1 MILRFNISPREKQ
14 ALRVG
19 RAKLM
24 HINKRFDY
32 QQTDDYSDLFVIED
46 LTERVEARVKNIQHD
61 IDRLKEVL
69 RQPEPEIPIS
79 GHCNNPNPCEFRSHC
94 EQTGPLYPV
103 GTLPNGHAVI
113 KKLHAQN
120 IYDIRDIPSDL
131 LNSDKHKKV
140 RRITLEGQ
148 PELESKATEII
159 NALDYPR
166 IYLDFETISFAIPI
180 WEQTQPFQ
188 QLPFQFS
195 CHIEHQDA
203 SLHHEE
209 FLDVSGLDAR
219 HSFAEHLLQCC
230 GETGPIIVYN
240 QSFEK
245 KIISELAA
253 FFPDLGD
260 SLLKLNDRVF
270 DLLPV
275 MRAHY
280 YHPDMKGS
288 WSIKKVLSCLV
299 PELSY
304 QQLDL
309 VQDGTQAQQA
319 YFDIIGQTLDES
331 AKNNLI
337 EALREYCKL
346 DTLAMVE
353 IVRKL
358 AKV

>member
-1 MILRFNISPREKQ
+1 MERRGLLLCTTNRLR
-14 ALRVG
+14 
-19 RAKLM
+19 
-24 HINKRFDY
+24 
-32 QQTDDYSDLFVIED
+32 
-46 LTERVEARVKNIQHD
+46 
-61 IDRLKEVL
+61 
-69 RQPEPEIPIS
+69 
-79 GHCNNPNPCEFRSHC
+79 
-94 EQTGPLYPV
+94 
-103 GTLPNGHAVI
+103 
-113 KKLHAQN
+113 
-120 IYDIRDIPSDL
+120 
-131 LNSDKHKKV
+131 
-140 RRITLEGQ
+140 
-148 PELESKATEII
+148 
-159 NALDYPR
+159 
-166 IYLDFETISFAIPI
+166 
-180 WEQTQPFQ
+180 
-188 QLPFQFS
+188 
-195 CHIEHQDA
+195 
-203 SLHHEE
+203 
-209 FLDVSGLDAR
+209 
-219 HSFAEHLLQCC
+219 
-230 GETGPIIVYN
+230 
-240 QSFEK
+240 K